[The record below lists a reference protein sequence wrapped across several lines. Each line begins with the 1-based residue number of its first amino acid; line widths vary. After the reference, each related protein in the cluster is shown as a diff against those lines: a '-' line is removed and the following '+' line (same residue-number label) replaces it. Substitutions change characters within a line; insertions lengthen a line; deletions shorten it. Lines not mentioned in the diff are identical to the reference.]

1 MVDNLNAGELLTIY
15 ADLRQAA
22 RQMAEAG
29 PQPDFYRD
37 FAVAVARS
45 RRALEASAYLG
56 ELAETIRSRSPGNLG
71 HGLGHARQV
80 ALDAGAVAAVE
91 ADRAGCSS
99 SETTRLVLLAHCAG
113 LLHDIARR
121 APDHAVEGARV
132 AHRHLTRA
140 GVLNGPDIDLVTF
153 AIRHHEAFKP
163 VPPSPS
169 PAGHIVSG
177 SLYDAD
183 KFRWGPDNFTH
194 TLWQMIEMAPPPLPR
209 FVGYYPKA
217 MAVIADI
224 KTTFRTRTGQA
235 YGPQFIDMGLDIG
248 NRLLTVVRSR
258 YGYLL
263 PLK

>member
-1 MVDNLNAGELLTIY
+1 MDNLNASDLLTIY
-15 ADLRQAA
+15 ADLRQTA

-45 RRALEASAYLG
+45 RRDLETSVYLG

-71 HGLGHARQV
+71 HGLGHAWQV

-91 ADRAGCSS
+91 AEQAGCSS
-99 SETTRLVLLAHCAG
+99 AETIHMVLLAHCAG
-113 LLHDIARR
+113 LLHDIARS
-121 APDHAVEGARV
+121 APDHAAEGARV
-132 AHRHLTRA
+132 AHRHLERA
-140 GVLNGPDIDLVTF
+140 GVLDGSGIDLVTF

-169 PAGHIVSG
+169 TAGHIVSG

-194 TLWQMIEMAPPPLPR
+194 TLWQMIQTAPPPLPR
-209 FVGYYPKA
+209 FVGYYPRA

-224 KTTFRTRTGQA
+224 KTTFRTRTGRA

-248 NRLLTVVRSR
+248 NRLLAVIRSR
-258 YGYLL
+258 YGHLL
-263 PLK
+263 P

>member
-1 MVDNLNAGELLTIY
+1 LVDNLNARDLSVIY
-15 ADLRQAA
+15 ADLRQTA
-22 RQMAEAG
+22 RRMAETG

-45 RRALEASAYLG
+45 RRALETSAYL
-56 ELAETIRSRSPGNLG
+56 EDLAETIKSRAHGNLG
-71 HGLGHARQV
+71 HGLGHAWQV
-80 ALDAGAVAAVE
+80 ALDAGVVAAVE

-99 SETTRLVLLAHCAG
+99 AETIRLVLLAHCAG
-113 LLHDIARR
+113 LLHDIARS

-132 AHRHLTRA
+132 AHRHLNRA
-140 GVLNGPDIDLVTF
+140 GVLDGSDIDLVTF

-169 PAGHIVSG
+169 TAGHIVSG

-194 TLWQMIEMAPPPLPR
+194 TLWRMIEVAPPPLSR

-235 YGPQFIDMGLDIG
+235 YGPQFIDLGLDIG
-248 NRLLTVVRSR
+248 NRLLAVIRSR
-258 YGYLL
+258 YGHLL
-263 PLK
+263 P